1 MPRLM
6 PTTLRPRFRAQARGG
21 GLLRHVPNRPPRFP
35 TSTPPPGPSARPS
48 GFSIR
53 SQQDSIGFNPTAFKA
68 PVRTSVATEFNSG
81 ERRYYTTNPG
91 AVTLRALGAGR
102 LLASDSLPCLRK
114 ARCKTPVRHRF
125 RGLLPFCLCL
135 LASRQK
141 GRRVEIGSPSWFCA
155 VAHHA
160 AQPPRAS
167 RPPLIAT

>member
-81 ERRYYTTNPG
+81 ERRYDTIPARHPSIRARGNFMPKRKAPL
-91 AVTLRALGAGR
+91 AVLVAFGSVHHIRPRRAPLVRMAGR
-102 LLASDSLPCLRK
+102 VLLA
-114 ARCKTPVRHRF
+114 AVRLGF
-125 RGLLPFCLCL
+125 GNAPPND
-135 LASRQK
+135 AS
-141 GRRVEIGSPSWFCA
+141 ILHPT
-155 VAHHA
+155 
-160 AQPPRAS
+160 AQPRADKRLCTPR
-167 RPPLIAT
+167 